1 MKINAEN
8 PSELISKARPNL
20 KPNTVKQYQNT
31 LTKLQSIFETDTYD
45 FLDNPENVADKISHL
60 HFTSQRNHY
69 NAIIVL
75 LMALNSDKKYTKIID
90 EYSDVRDK
98 LNDMYI
104 ESNKDSTISSKQS
117 KNFASM
123 EEINKMIDT
132 IGTELKQLKL
142 KKKESL
148 TKKEFSLLQFFV
160 LVNLYSKMPLRNDVA
175 DGMKTISK
183 ANFNKLSEKEQTGL
197 NWLLVE
203 KTKLSFVLNNYK
215 SNKTYGQKIIPIED
229 ASLKRLL
236 RYYIKVNGGVGEI
249 LFKNTK
255 GEAMSRNGL
264 TQLFLKKTKDYMGK
278 SVGSTLFRKSY
289 LSDKYSVFKDELQ
302 KDNLIMGHSMGVA
315 LNTYVKNEE

>member
-1 MKINAEN
+1 MKINVEN
-8 PSELISKARPNL
+8 PSETISKARPTL

-31 LTKLQSIFETDTYD
+31 LSKLKSMFESETFD
-45 FLDNPENVADKISHL
+45 FLDDPEKVTHKISHL
-60 HFTSQRNHY
+60 HFTTQRNHY

-75 LMALNSDKKYTKIID
+75 LMALNADKKYTKLID
-90 EYSDVRDK
+90 TYSDIRDQ
-98 LNDMYI
+98 LNSKYI
-104 ESNKDSTISSKQS
+104 ESNKDSTISDKQS
-117 KNFASM
+117 KNFATM
-123 EEINKMIDT
+123 DEINKMIDT
-132 IGTELKQLKL
+132 ISTELKQLKL

-175 DGMKTISK
+175 DGMSTISK
-183 ANFNKLSEKEQTGL
+183 ANFNKLSEKDQTES

-203 KTKLSFVLNNYK
+203 KSKLSFVLNNYK
-215 SNKTYGQKIIPIED
+215 SAGTYGQKIIPIED

-236 RYYIKVNGGVGEI
+236 NYYIKVNGGVGEI

-255 GEAMSRNGL
+255 GEAMTRNGL

-289 LSDKYSVFKDELQ
+289 LSDKYSGFKEELS
-302 KDNLIMGHSMGVA
+302 KDSFMMGHSTSMA
-315 LNTYVKNEE
+315 LSTYVKNEQ